1 MLQGL
6 FIEELDATE
15 RDRGGG
21 PSNLLF
27 IGQIEKVL
35 TQLFIAELVRAEL
48 IILGQLP
55 DGARVSLLPPQPGCP
70 AGDPGLLS
78 SCGKSSQL
86 HILKH
91 PLL

>member
-1 MLQGL
+1 L

-48 IILGQLP
+48 IILG
-55 DGARVSLLPPQPGCP
+55 
-70 AGDPGLLS
+70 
-78 SCGKSSQL
+78 
-86 HILKH
+86 
-91 PLL
+91 